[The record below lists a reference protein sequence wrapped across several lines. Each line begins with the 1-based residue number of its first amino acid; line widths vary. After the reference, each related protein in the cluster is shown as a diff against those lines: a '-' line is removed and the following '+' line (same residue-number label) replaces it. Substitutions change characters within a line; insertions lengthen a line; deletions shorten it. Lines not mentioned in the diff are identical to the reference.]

1 MIKMGIRPHVDVD
14 RKGVFHIYITVY
26 NEICSATYT
35 QNIYIYIHIYIVEY
49 ADNISWVKIGSHVWG
64 SSIRLGNVFFLNYW
78 IVRIGGLDSSLC
90 DLKQPRR

>member
-1 MIKMGIRPHVDVD
+1 MPTI
-14 RKGVFHIYITVY
+14 FL
-26 NEICSATYT
+26 
-35 QNIYIYIHIYIVEY
+35 
-49 ADNISWVKIGSHVWG
+49 WVKIGSHVWG